1 MRKPIKVN
9 WSIRRT
15 MGTGDTV
22 LLRFSHCRHKVLRTY
37 LNLSPMLSMKLDIL
51 INMKSN
57 KNKGTVMTFMLLE
70 LQNLECHY
78 LFVPF
83 QR

>member
-1 MRKPIKVN
+1 MRKPIEVN

-15 MGTGDTV
+15 RGTGDTV
-22 LLRFSHCRHKVLRTY
+22 LLCFSHCRHKVLRTY
-37 LNLSPMLSMKLDIL
+37 LNLSPMLSMKLNIL

-57 KNKGTVMTFMLLE
+57 KNKGTAMTFMLLE
-70 LQNLECHY
+70 LQNSECHY
-78 LFVPF
+78 LLVSF